1 MSKQFLTQ
9 NEALKKIGSTGG
21 DNKFATKQWLT
32 NNGNF
37 DTSYLASYQSGQFVV
52 DDNIMSKPV
61 NRNITINL
69 KPTFNL
75 GDLNY
80 DILSTQVG
88 SYYIAYL
95 IKISYGQN
103 KTIFLW
109 GPDDT
114 QTGARRSLSAFAAA
128 QNVGDPETQYNQ
140 PNIPDY
146 PKVVTNGQITSNSPT
161 ITIKSNNIINNISFI
176 FAMTYNPFYDSASE
190 RGEELNWW
198 IQYSFYAA
206 GYTFKK
212 VTSQTSEF
220 NTIQMPE
227 SVVGGWFGY
236 KQPIIKFNSETGTM
250 IEGDSE
256 TSQCNP
262 GELININQN
271 RMEDF
276 ECNFPVTIK
285 LAKANRTPN

>member
-1 MSKQFLTQ
+1 MSKRFLTQ
-9 NEALKKIGSTGG
+9 NEALQKIGSTGG
-21 DNKFATKQWLT
+21 TNRFVTKEWLT
-32 NNGNF
+32 GNGNF
-37 DTSYLASYQSGQFVV
+37 DTSYLTEYQSGQFIV
-52 DDNIMSKPV
+52 DDDIMSKPI
-61 NRNITINL
+61 NRNVTINL

-88 SYYIAYL
+88 SYFIAYL

-109 GPDDT
+109 GPDET
-114 QTGARRSLSAFAAA
+114 QIGARRGLSAFAAA
-128 QNVGDPETQYNQ
+128 QNAGDPETKYNQ

-146 PKVVTNGQITSNSPT
+146 PKVVTNGQLTSNSPT
-161 ITIKSNNIINNISFI
+161 ITIKSNNIINNISFV
-176 FAMTYNPFYDSASE
+176 FAMTYNPFYDSTSE
-190 RGEELNWW
+190 RGQELNWW

-206 GYTFKK
+206 GNVFKK

-227 SVVGGWFGY
+227 DVIGGWFGY
-236 KQPIIKFNSETGTM
+236 KQPIAKFNSETGYL

-262 GELININQN
+262 GELISINQN

-276 ECNFPVTIK
+276 ECNFPVIIK
-285 LAKANRTPN
+285 LAKADRTPN